1 MKTKNKLY
9 KQTWLL
15 ILCLFPFFAVAQNSV
30 TVHLEDAKNKSAV
43 PAGTITVKALKL
55 SIVANDNGFAEF
67 NIPAGKYI
75 FHISGAGYEETEL
88 NVDVPTDRKDT
99 INILLQPDEELL
111 DALTISSTRSNRSFD
126 NTPTRVEVLAAEEI
140 NEEASMRPGDIRMM
154 LAESTGIQTQQTSA
168 TTGNAAIRIQGLDG
182 RYTQILKDGF
192 PIYSGAASG
201 LGLLQTP
208 PLDLKQV
215 EIIKG
220 SSSTLYGGGAIAGL
234 VNLISKTPAANREF
248 NVLLNATSAGGFD
261 LNGFYSQRFKGI
273 GVTLYAARNSNKEY
287 DPAGIS
293 FSAIPKFAR
302 YTLNPKLFIY
312 FNEKSKLNFGLN
324 SSVENRIG
332 GDIHLIRGT
341 ADSLHS
347 FFERNKTQRFSTAL
361 TFDQLVNENNSFKF
375 KNSISFY
382 NRRITSKGYEFNGTQ
397 LSSFT
402 EATWNQK
409 RKETDLV
416 AGINILTDNFT
427 ELQLTGRPSREYRQH
442 TVGAFIQN
450 TWNASSWLIL
460 ETGLRADFI
469 NNYGSVILPR
479 ASALF
484 KITPRFTSRIGGG
497 LGYKPPTIFTEET
510 ERLLYKNVLPVSPS
524 TNKLERSIGANWDL
538 NYKMSIDEITLSFNQ
553 FFFYTYLRH
562 PLALTSASNNNY
574 QLQNLAGDI
583 HSSGAETNIKMGSG
597 KLALYLGYTYTNSK
611 LYQQGISTPTAL
623 TPKHRF
629 NAALVYEV
637 EGKWKI
643 GSELYYFSKQKL
655 TDGRIGRGYWLS
667 GLIAEK
673 TWKKVSLFINFENF
687 ADVRQTRFESIYSGT
702 VTNPVF
708 KDIYAPLEGFIVNGG
723 IKLKL

>member
-1 MKTKNKLY
+1 MKINNKFY
-9 KQTWLL
+9 RKTWLFVL
-15 ILCLFPFFAVAQNSV
+15 FLFPFFLVAQNSV
-30 TVHLEDAKNKSAV
+30 TIHLEDAKNRLTV
-43 PAGTITVKALKL
+43 PAGTVRVKTLKV
-55 SIVANDNGFAEF
+55 SIAVNDAGFAEL
-67 NIPAGKYI
+67 NIPAGQYV
-75 FHISGAGYEETEL
+75 FHISGAGYKEREL
-88 NVDVPTDRKDT
+88 IVDVSMERKDT
-99 INILLQPDEELL
+99 INIILQPDEELL
-111 DALTISSTRSNRSFD
+111 DALTISSTRSNRSFN

-168 TTGNAAIRIQGLDG
+168 TTGNAAVRIQGLDG

-234 VNLISKTPAANREF
+234 VNLISKTPGADRE
-248 NVLLNATSAGGFD
+248 LNFLVNTTSAGGFD
-261 LNGFYSQRFKGI
+261 LNSFYSQRYKRI

-312 FNEKSKLNFGLN
+312 FNERSKLNFGLN
-324 SSVENRIG
+324 TSVENRIG
-332 GDIHLIRGT
+332 GDIHLIRKT

-361 TFDQLVNENNSFKF
+361 AFDQLINENSSLKF

-402 EATWNQK
+402 EATLDLK
-409 RKETDLV
+409 KKETDLV
-416 AGINILTDNFT
+416 AGINILTDHFT
-427 ELQLTGRPSREYRQH
+427 EPPLTNRPSREYGQH

-450 TWNASSWLIL
+450 TWNTASWFIL
-460 ETGLRADFI
+460 ETGVRADFL

-484 KITPRFTSRIGGG
+484 KITPRFTSRLGGG

-510 ERLLYKNVLPVSPS
+510 ERLLYKNVLPISP
-524 TNKLERSIGANWDL
+524 TINKLERSIGANWDL
-538 NYKMSIDEITLSFNQ
+538 NYKMTVDEFTLSFNQ

-562 PLALTSASNNNY
+562 PLALSPASNNNY
-574 QLQNLAGDI
+574 QLQNLAGNM
-583 HSSGAETNIKMGSG
+583 HSSGAETNVKIGYDE
-597 KLALYLGYTYTNSK
+597 LALYLGYTYTNSK
-611 LYQQGISTPTAL
+611 LYQQGISTPTPL

-629 NAALVYEV
+629 NAALVYEG

-643 GSELYYFSKQKL
+643 GSELYYFSKQGL
-655 TDGRIGRGYWLS
+655 TDGRVGRGYWLS

-673 TWKKVSLFINFENF
+673 IWKTFSLFINFENF
-687 ADVRQTRFESIYSGT
+687 ADVRQTRFEEIYSGT
-702 VTNPVF
+702 ITNPIF